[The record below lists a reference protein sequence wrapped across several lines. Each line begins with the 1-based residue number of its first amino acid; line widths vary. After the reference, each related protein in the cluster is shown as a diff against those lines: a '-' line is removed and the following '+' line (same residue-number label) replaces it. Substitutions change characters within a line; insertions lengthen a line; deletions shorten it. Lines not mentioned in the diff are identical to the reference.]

1 MLCARKPGNLLA
13 KEIIGSLENFSY
25 AVKHIRLRER
35 RSERYFLIIV
45 CFMSGYRK
53 EIQKD
58 FFVIILVYF
67 RLHLSW
73 ISNVRFLGNCEI
85 AIILKQRTKNVEPQ
99 FLLIHFRILSA
110 MRGRI

>member
-1 MLCARKPGNLLA
+1 METDAAFPAPDCLSNHFPLFPGRLGPGKTLVSIQTLA
-13 KEIIGSLENFSY
+13 VL
-25 AVKHIRLRER
+25 
-35 RSERYFLIIV
+35 
-45 CFMSGYRK
+45 
-53 EIQKD
+53 D